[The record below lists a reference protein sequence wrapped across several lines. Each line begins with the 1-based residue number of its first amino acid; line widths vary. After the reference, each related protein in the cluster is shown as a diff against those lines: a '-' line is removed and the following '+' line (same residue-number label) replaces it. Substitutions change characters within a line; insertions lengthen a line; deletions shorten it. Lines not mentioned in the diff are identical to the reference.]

1 MTKQGKPSR
10 IVLKI
15 TDDIDPSEV
24 LCTTYQMR
32 NFYTQLGD
40 GLPSSGEL
48 MNYMQ
53 HHRASM
59 MSRSNDRVLDV
70 CCGRGLMLPLLRW
83 NRPKIASYTG
93 VDIHPQ
99 NWLEAT
105 RLSATRDIRTKRMA
119 PNNVGTGDPYYP
131 FNVNFL
137 EANVAKMA
145 TPLKE
150 LRWAPFDFVIYT
162 SAIEHMQREDGA
174 QSLAECYLVMKLG
187 AKLFLSSPNT
197 SDKRD
202 PYDTQ
207 YAAHLYEWNLDE
219 LVDEL
224 RSIGFRIEKT
234 FGLLAKVTGY
244 RDNLLKHYPNLLS
257 TFDHFAEYM
266 PSAWLYSTFPIIT
279 PKIADEVVIIARR

>member
-1 MTKQGKPSR
+1 MTKPSK

-32 NFYTQLGD
+32 NFYAQLGD
-40 GLPSSGEL
+40 GLATPLEL

-53 HHRASM
+53 HHKASLM
-59 MSRSNDRVLDV
+59 ARSNDRVLDV
-70 CCGRGLMLPLLRW
+70 CCGRGMMLPLLRW

-99 NWLEAT
+99 NWLEAS
-105 RLSATRDIRTKRMA
+105 RLSATKDIRTKRLA
-119 PNNVGTGDPYYP
+119 PNSIGYDVATPYYP
-131 FNVNFL
+131 FNINFL
-137 EANVAKMA
+137 ESNVALMA

-174 QSLAECYLVMKLG
+174 QSLAECYSVMKRG

-197 SDKRD
+197 TEKRD

-207 YAAHLYEWNLDE
+207 YAAHLYEWNTDE

-224 RSIGFRIEKT
+224 LRIGFRIDAR
-234 FGLLAKVTGY
+234 FGLVAKVKGY
-244 RDNLLKHYPNLLS
+244 REKLTEYYPDLVPV
-257 TFDHFAEYM
+257 FDHFAEYM
-266 PSAWLYSTFPIIT
+266 PSAWLYSFFPVIT
-279 PKIADEVVIIARR
+279 PLIADEVAIIARR

>member
-1 MTKQGKPSR
+1 MTKPSK

-32 NFYTQLGD
+32 NFYAQLGD
-40 GLPSSGEL
+40 GLATSLEL
-48 MNYMQ
+48 MNYIQ
-53 HHRASM
+53 HQRASLM
-59 MSRSNDRVLDV
+59 ARSNDRVLDV

-105 RLSATRDIRTKRMA
+105 RTSATTDIRTKRMA
-119 PNNVGTGDPYYP
+119 PNNVGNGPPYYP
-131 FNVNFL
+131 FNINFL
-137 EANVAKMA
+137 ESNVASMA
-145 TPLKE
+145 KPLRD
-150 LRWAPFDFVIYT
+150 LHWAPFDYVIYT

-174 QSLAECYLVMKLG
+174 LSLAECYSVMKRG

-197 SDKRD
+197 TEKRD

-207 YAAHLYEWNLDE
+207 YAAHLYEWNTDE
-219 LVDEL
+219 LVQEL
-224 RSIGFRIEKT
+224 LGVGFRIDAK
-234 FGLLAKVTGY
+234 FGLVAKVKGY
-244 RDNLLKHYPNLLS
+244 RGKLVQYYPQLVPMFDN
-257 TFDHFAEYM
+257 FAEYM
-266 PSAWLYSTFPIIT
+266 PSAWLYSMFPVIT
-279 PKIADEVVIIARR
+279 PDIADEVVIIARR

>member
-1 MTKQGKPSR
+1 MSKPSK

-59 MSRSNDRVLDV
+59 LARSNDRVLDV

-105 RLSATRDIRTKRMA
+105 RLSATKDIRAKRMA
-119 PNNVGTGDPYYP
+119 PNNVGTGDAYYP
-131 FNVNFL
+131 FNINYL
-137 EANVAKMA
+137 EANVASMA
-145 TPLKE
+145 QPLKD
-150 LRWAPFDFVIYT
+150 LHWAPFDFVIYT

-174 QSLAECYLVMKLG
+174 QSLAECYAVMKPG

-197 SDKRD
+197 VDKKD

-207 YAAHLYEWNLDE
+207 YAAHLYEWSQDE
-219 LVDEL
+219 LYDEL
-224 RSIGFRIEKT
+224 KATGFRIDSV

-244 RDNLLKHYPNLLS
+244 RDKLEVYYPDLVVA
-257 TFDHFAEYM
+257 FDRFAEYM
-266 PSAWLYSTFPIIT
+266 PSAWLYAFFPVIT
-279 PKIADEVVIIARR
+279 PLIADEVVIIAHR

>member
-1 MTKQGKPSR
+1 MSKPSK

-32 NFYTQLGD
+32 NFYAQLGD
-40 GLPSSGEL
+40 GLATTLEL

-59 MSRSNDRVLDV
+59 IAKSNDRVLDV

-105 RLSATRDIRTKRMA
+105 RLSATKDIRTKRMS
-119 PNNVGTGDPYYP
+119 PNNVGTGEPYYP
-131 FNVNFL
+131 FNINFL
-137 EANVAKMA
+137 ESNVASMA
-145 TPLKE
+145 NPLKE
-150 LRWAPFDFVIYT
+150 LAWAPFDYVIYT
-162 SAIEHMQREDGA
+162 SAIEHMQRADGA
-174 QSLAECYLVMKLG
+174 QSLAECYSVMKRG

-197 SDKRD
+197 VHKHD

-207 YAAHLYEWNLDE
+207 YAAHLYEWSADE
-219 LVDEL
+219 LTQEL
-224 RSIGFRIEKT
+224 LGLGFRIDAT
-234 FGLLAKVTGY
+234 FGLLAKVKGY
-244 RDNLLKHYPNLLS
+244 RDNLKQYYPDLVPV
-257 TFDHFAEYM
+257 FDKFAEYM
-266 PSAWLYSTFPIIT
+266 PSAWLYSFFPVIT
-279 PKIADEVVIIARR
+279 PDIADEVVIIARR

>member
-1 MTKQGKPSR
+1 MTKPSK

-32 NFYTQLGD
+32 NFYAQLGD

-53 HHRASM
+53 HHKASIM
-59 MSRSNDRVLDV
+59 ARSNDRVLDV

-105 RLSATRDIRTKRMA
+105 RLSATKDIRTKRLA
-119 PNNVGTGDPYYP
+119 PNSIGVGTGDPYYP
-131 FNVNFL
+131 FNIHFL
-137 EANVAKMA
+137 ESNVAEMA
-145 TPLKE
+145 EPLRE

-174 QSLAECYLVMKLG
+174 KSLAEAYAVMKPG
-187 AKLFLSSPNT
+187 ARMFLSSPNT
-197 SDKRD
+197 IDKKD

-207 YAAHLYEWNLDE
+207 YAAHLYEWNQDE
-219 LVDEL
+219 LLEVL
-224 RSIGFRIEKT
+224 RSLGFRIEKV

-244 RDNLLKHYPNLLS
+244 RDNLAEFYPDLVGV
-257 TFDHFAEYM
+257 FDHFAEYM
-266 PSAWLYSTFPIIT
+266 PSAWLYSFFPVVT
-279 PKIADEVVIIARR
+279 PGIADEVVIIARR